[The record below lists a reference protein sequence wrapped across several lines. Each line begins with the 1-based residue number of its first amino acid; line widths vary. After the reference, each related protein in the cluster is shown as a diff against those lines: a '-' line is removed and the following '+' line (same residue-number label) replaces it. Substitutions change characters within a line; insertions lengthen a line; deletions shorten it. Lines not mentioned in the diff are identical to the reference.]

1 MVLEFFRRS
10 HDKGLA
16 HIEHQIVRM
25 LADCR
30 HSFDAAMSAVVGG
43 ADPEQVGPDVAE
55 TDRRVNSTEQEIRRE
70 LVVHAVVQ
78 GSSDVSTVLTY
89 LLLVKKLER
98 IGDQAKN
105 IFDLAAE
112 GVSLVGAPDID
123 TLVAYRDK
131 VSGMLADTAEIFA
144 DHDGDRARAAMER
157 GDRLLDEFDALVIE
171 QVHSREEGVQA
182 VPRAS
187 GSPGPG

>member
-1 MVLEFFRRS
+1 M
-10 HDKGLA
+10 
-16 HIEHQIVRM
+16 
-25 LADCR
+25 
-30 HSFDAAMSAVVGG
+30 
-43 ADPEQVGPDVAE
+43 AE
-55 TDRRVNSTEQEIRRE
+55 TDKRINSTEQEIRRE

-105 IFDLAAE
+105 IFDLADE

-123 TLVAYRDK
+123 TLIAYRDK
-131 VSGMLADTAEIFA
+131 VSGMMSDTSEIFA
-144 DHDGDRARAAMER
+144 DRDADRARASMER
-157 GDRLLDEFDALVIE
+157 DDRLLDEFDALVIE

-182 VPRAS
+182 VPRALLYRYLKRVAANLVNIM
-187 GSPGPG
+187 GSVVNTVDQLDYFEGDDIEG